1 MANFEIIIVSNI
13 DRTALRFT
21 NTTNGGSAVNSSV
34 TNAYLGRDGALIQS
48 VTHDSNTGSGS
59 NPIWTTNYSYNRRND
74 LLLADIND
82 GRPRDVTYVTDLN
95 GQIIRRD
102 EADTVGANGDPH
114 ERTCR
119 FAGKQIEV
127 YWLSRFP
134 PKTAW
139 GRRQRLI
146 RRLHLRRLDRRP
158 PGCARA
164 TFSRVGAFRNGAT
177 GGGSHADFDQGVAV
191 INSYGQGSGAGALTV
206 RGGETLS
213 SIAGDLWGD
222 RSAAAAAFS
231 A

>member
-1 MANFEIIIVSNI
+1 M
-13 DRTALRFT
+13 
-21 NTTNGGSAVNSSV
+21 GSLVNSSV
-34 TNAYLGRDGALIQS
+34 TNAYLWRDGALIQTG
-48 VTHDSNTGSGS
+48 THDSNTGSGS

-139 GRRQRLI
+139 HFSGKTLWVGNNGSSADFGYAASIADRQVAQGPAFPELAPSATA
-146 RRLHLRRLDRRP
+146 RP
-158 PGCARA
+158 PAGLTPISTRASPSSVPTARA
-164 TFSRVGAFRNGAT
+164 RAPAP
-177 GGGSHADFDQGVAV
+177 
-191 INSYGQGSGAGALTV
+191 
-206 RGGETLS
+206 
-213 SIAGDLWGD
+213 
-222 RSAAAAAFS
+222 
-231 A
+231 